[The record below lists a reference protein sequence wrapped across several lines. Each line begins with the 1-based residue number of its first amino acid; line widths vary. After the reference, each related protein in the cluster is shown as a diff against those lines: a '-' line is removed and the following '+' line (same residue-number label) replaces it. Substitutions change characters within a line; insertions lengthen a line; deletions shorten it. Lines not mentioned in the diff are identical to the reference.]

1 MTAPRAGSG
10 GQERAVARPPPP
22 LWRGYNP
29 WSHQTLALLF
39 PSETHAGNRQECRL
53 GGPTPSGSLPLM
65 VSGGLFI
72 ESHQVEWAM
81 QWVCVLSGFSRVR
94 LFATLWTVARQAPLS
109 IRFSRQNTGVGCH
122 APLQG
127 MFLSEIEPTSLTSP
141 ASAGGFF
148 TTSTTWEALSRCL
161 VSIVSV
167 QRAYCIILLIPQK
180 KRPSL
185 PLWMQES
192 GGSESLSDLPEVR
205 NRYKSLSLD

>member
-1 MTAPRAGSG
+1 MERSTHMPAQMSWCLPRASQKTKHITTPNV
-10 GQERAVARPPPP
+10 QEISVRCGLSVH
-22 LWRGYNP
+22 L
-29 WSHQTLALLF
+29 SHLSVFLFCTNRIKSLSSEMILLV
-39 PSETHAGNRQECRL
+39 P
-53 GGPTPSGSLPLM
+53 
-65 VSGGLFI
+65 
-72 ESHQVEWAM
+72 
-81 QWVCVLSGFSRVR
+81 VCAVLSRFSRVR

-109 IRFSRQNTGVGCH
+109 MRFSRQNTGVGCH

-167 QRAYCIILLIPQK
+167 QRAYCVILLIPQK